1 MISEFLFFEENSTK
15 DEKSCYV
22 GLKIEIRELIKE
34 DFNRKV
40 LTEILLDLRK
50 DVSGE
55 TQKRLFQLYQD
66 LGLHQDAFLKL
77 KSWRWEVVSKAIY
90 ELTQMQV
97 AESYSFITKFINDK
111 RGTIRKQAEIA
122 IVTLKNEGIN
132 HFLDTTEYRISEWQQ
147 LKLLDVIRNQDD
159 FQPPRFKAWLTSS
172 NKHVVLFALRLI
184 KHYNQNDAFA
194 SLVEL
199 IKHRNNQI
207 KKATISCI
215 KEFNAIEALHT
226 LKLVFWK
233 SSVDIKISIL
243 DAVAELG
250 TKDDL
255 DFLKSIEKKE
265 SNFSVKSKAISS
277 INSIAP
283 ESIMPTRGIVQI
295 KGSQIPDDVIIED
308 VSDVEHQIEEVDMQ
322 HIEEPY
328 KHDEEVELIKEK
340 KQSIVVDDKTEV
352 DMEKTKDES
361 LENNETPVKFDF
373 LPLVVD
379 NNEKNE
385 LESIAT
391 QNDDAVNEN
400 QISDDINGLNVVFEE
415 VVPTTSITN
424 PETSEEKEVIET
436 ASNDGFSNIELEFLP
451 VVIDDVLEEDTLPI
465 QNEDSNIKDDDTEIG
480 TKEVLK
486 EEDIDVEFAVNIENT
501 AALDFL
507 PIVSY
512 DEMENNNESKPLK
525 TKIEDVSN
533 YEVEYEEILLETHSK
548 HFSDISEEFMEWP
561 IEVVDKEETAE
572 SSFIPIDSEEYETNE
587 DEINSHQEI
596 KDILDFLPKPK
607 YHDGET
613 IITMRLLDDI
623 EELGDQREIPLLKE
637 LLSQTNKE
645 IIRDRIEDI
654 VQKFLINEPKNH
666 SMEIIETVSDEFK
679 PFSVFEDL
687 FRTCDTASKLILM
700 DEIVAVGDEKEIDFL
715 NNLLKDPK
723 KKIRERAKTVLKG
736 LQNRLFQESLC
747 FELSGAFVN
756 NYSNNA
762 QIDERKRNSIINQL
776 FAIPNK
782 IIEKLN
788 G

>member
-22 GLKIEIRELIKE
+22 GLKIEIRELIKD
-34 DFNRKV
+34 DFTRKV

-66 LGLHQDAFLKL
+66 LDLHQDAFLKL
-77 KSWRWEVVSKAIY
+77 KSWRWEVVSKGIY
-90 ELTQMQV
+90 ELTQMRV

-111 RGTIRKQAEIA
+111 RGTIRKQAEIS

-159 FQPPRFKAWLTSS
+159 FQPPRFKAWLTSN

-184 KHYNQNDAFA
+184 KYYNQNDAFA

-207 KKATISCI
+207 KEATISCI
-215 KEFNAIEALHT
+215 KEFNAIEALYT

-233 SSVDIKISIL
+233 SSVEIKISIL
-243 DAVAELG
+243 DAVAEFG

-283 ESIMPTRGIVQI
+283 ESILPTRGIVQI
-295 KGSQIPDDVIIED
+295 KGNQIPDDVIIED
-308 VSDVEHQIEEVDMQ
+308 VSDVEHQIEEVDIQ
-322 HIEEPY
+322 HIEEPCE
-328 KHDEEVELIKEK
+328 HDEEVELIKEK
-340 KQSIVVDDKTEV
+340 KQTIVVDDKTEV

-385 LESIAT
+385 PESIAT
-391 QNDDAVNEN
+391 QNDDKANEN

-415 VVPTTSITN
+415 VVPTTITN
-424 PETSEEKEVIET
+424 PEISEEKEIIENS
-436 ASNDGFSNIELEFLP
+436 SNDDFNNSELEFLP
-451 VVIDDVLEEDTLPI
+451 IVMDDVLEEDALPV
-465 QNEDSNIKDDDTEIG
+465 QNEDSNVKDDETEIG

-486 EEDIDVEFAVNIENT
+486 EEEIDVEFAENMENT

-512 DEMENNNESKPLK
+512 DEMENNNESKPFNK

-533 YEVEYEEILLETHSK
+533 YEVEYEEIILETHSK

-561 IEVVDKEETAE
+561 IEVADKEETAE
-572 SSFIPIDSEEYETNE
+572 SSFIPFDSEEHKITE
-587 DEINSHQEI
+587 DEVNSHQEI
-596 KDILDFLPKPK
+596 KDILDILPKPK
-607 YHDGET
+607 YYDGET

-623 EELGDQREIPLLKE
+623 EELGDQREIPLLEE
-637 LLSQTNKE
+637 LLVQTNKE
-645 IIRDRIEDI
+645 IIKDRIEAI
-654 VQKFLINEPKNH
+654 VQKYLINEPKNH
-666 SMEIIETVSDEFK
+666 SMEIIESVSDAFK

-715 NNLLKDPK
+715 NNLLKDPT
-723 KKIRERAKTVLKG
+723 KKIRERAKTVLEG

-747 FELSGAFVN
+747 FELSGAFIN
-756 NYSNNA
+756 NSSNNA
-762 QIDERKRNSIINQL
+762 QIDERKRNSIFNQL

>member
-22 GLKIEIRELIKE
+22 GLKIEIRELIKD
-34 DFNRKV
+34 DFTRKV

-66 LGLHQDAFLKL
+66 LDLHQDAFLKL
-77 KSWRWEVVSKAIY
+77 KSWRWEVVSKGIY
-90 ELTQMQV
+90 ELTQMRV

-111 RGTIRKQAEIA
+111 RGTIRKQAEIS

-159 FQPPRFKAWLTSS
+159 FQPPRFKAWLTSN

-184 KHYNQNDAFA
+184 KYYNQNDAFA

-207 KKATISCI
+207 KEATISCI
-215 KEFNAIEALHT
+215 KEFNAIEALYT

-233 SSVDIKISIL
+233 SSVEIKISIL
-243 DAVAELG
+243 DAVAEFG

-283 ESIMPTRGIVQI
+283 ESILPTRGIVQI
-295 KGSQIPDDVIIED
+295 KGNQIPDDVIIED
-308 VSDVEHQIEEVDMQ
+308 VSDVEHQIEEVDIQ
-322 HIEEPY
+322 HIEEPCE
-328 KHDEEVELIKEK
+328 HDKEVELIKEK
-340 KQSIVVDDKTEV
+340 KQTIVVDDKTEV

-385 LESIAT
+385 PESIAT
-391 QNDDAVNEN
+391 QNDDEVNEN
-400 QISDDINGLNVVFEE
+400 QISDDIYGLNVVFEE
-415 VVPTTSITN
+415 VVPTTITN
-424 PETSEEKEVIET
+424 PEISEEKEIIENS
-436 ASNDGFSNIELEFLP
+436 SNDDFNNSELEFLP
-451 VVIDDVLEEDTLPI
+451 IVMDDVLEEDALPV
-465 QNEDSNIKDDDTEIG
+465 QNEDSNVKDDETEIG

-486 EEDIDVEFAVNIENT
+486 EEEIDVEFAENMENT

-512 DEMENNNESKPLK
+512 DEMENNNESKSFNK
-525 TKIEDVSN
+525 TKNEDVSN

-561 IEVVDKEETAE
+561 IEVADKEETAE
-572 SSFIPIDSEEYETNE
+572 SSFIPFDSEEHKITE
-587 DEINSHQEI
+587 DEVNSHQEI
-596 KDILDFLPKPK
+596 KDILDILPKPK
-607 YHDGET
+607 YYDGET

-623 EELGDQREIPLLKE
+623 EELGDQREIPLLEE
-637 LLSQTNKE
+637 LLVQTNKE
-645 IIRDRIEDI
+645 IIKDRIEAI
-654 VQKFLINEPKNH
+654 VQKYLINEPKNH
-666 SMEIIETVSDEFK
+666 SMEIIESVSDAFK

-715 NNLLKDPK
+715 NNLLKDPT
-723 KKIRERAKTVLKG
+723 KKIRERAKTVLEG

-747 FELSGAFVN
+747 FELSGAFIN
-756 NYSNNA
+756 NSSNNA
-762 QIDERKRNSIINQL
+762 QIDERKRNSIFNQL